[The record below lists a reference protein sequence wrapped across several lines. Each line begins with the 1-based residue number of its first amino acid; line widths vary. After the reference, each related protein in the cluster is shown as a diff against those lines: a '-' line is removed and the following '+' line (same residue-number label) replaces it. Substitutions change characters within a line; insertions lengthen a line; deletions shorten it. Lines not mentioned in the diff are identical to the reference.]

1 MEKLFYP
8 KSIAIIGLSSR
19 PNNIPRLVLENLI
32 RWGYIGRIFGVNFRS
47 SDLHVDG
54 IKMYKDVGEL
64 PVIPDLAFVLIPARF
79 MPDTIDSC
87 GKAGV
92 KWMAIP
98 SGGFSE
104 MGGEGKKLSDLVLQ
118 KARQYGIRFVGP
130 NGVTVANTANGLCLP
145 FVPSF
150 SPPKGGLSIITQSGG
165 VGLMLWNLMAD
176 ENVGMAKFASIGNKL
191 DLDEVDFLEYFGR
204 DPDTKVIGLY
214 LESIPR
220 GDRLI
225 EAVSRI
231 DKPVI
236 ILKSNTTDAGQK
248 AAMSH
253 TAAISNNEA
262 IIDAAFERVGITRIY
277 NFNDF
282 ISMAKVF
289 DLPPMR
295 GKRIMIMSPA
305 GGFTVMMADLCE
317 EAGFEFADPGAA
329 FYDDLKNSSNAGVI
343 NFSNPL
349 DMGDI
354 YDAKAYPNIFYSVM
368 HNNNV
373 DGAVFVTQ
381 WPVMPRGEDVFY
393 KMFHTD
399 LSKEV
404 TGTILSSG
412 KPLGICIFGLSST
425 ISRIKQ
431 NLDIPIFNNASEMI
445 RAFRKQY
452 DYYAQKAEGSP
463 ICTLP
468 DGIDIEA
475 AKTWINDNTGIKGEE
490 SLDLLYHFGITVA
503 KSALAIDGNEATAVA
518 DHIGYPVVMKIVSP
532 DAIHKSEAG
541 GVITGI
547 QNAEGVHN
555 AFDNIRENLYRYKAD
570 ARFQGVRVMKQ
581 AGEGYDMFIGG
592 RFDDSF
598 GPVVFFGYG
607 GIYIEVFHDTANVLC
622 PENYREIENKV
633 QKLKSYK
640 ILLGAR
646 GKGKGNIPGYVAMIE
661 RVTHLLYQ
669 FPHIRELDINPVRI
683 LADGSGVVALDA
695 RLRIEA

>member
-8 KSIAIIGLSSR
+8 ESIAIIGLSSK
-19 PNNIPRLVLENLI
+19 PNNISRLVLENLI
-32 RWGYIGRIFGVNFRS
+32 RWGYKGRIFGINPIS
-47 SDLHVDG
+47 NDLHVDG
-54 IKMYKDVGEL
+54 IKMYKEVGDL
-64 PVIPDLAFVLIPARF
+64 PIVPDLVYVLIPARF
-79 MPDTIDSC
+79 VPDAIESC

-92 KWMAIP
+92 KRMAIP
-98 SGGFSE
+98 SGGFNE
-104 MGGEGKKLSDLVLQ
+104 MGEEGKKLSDLALQ

-150 SPPKGGLSIITQSGG
+150 SPPKGGLSIISQSGG
-165 VGLMLWNLMAD
+165 VGLMLWNLLTD

-204 DPDTKVIGLY
+204 DPETKVIGMY

-225 EAVSRI
+225 EIASRI

-236 ILKSNTTDAGQK
+236 VLKSNTTNAGKK

-253 TAAISNNEA
+253 TAALSNNEA
-262 IIDAAFERVGITRIY
+262 IIDAAFERAGIIRIY
-277 NFNDF
+277 HFNDF
-282 ISMAKVF
+282 ISVAKAF

-295 GKRIMIMSPA
+295 GKRIMVMSPA

-317 EAGFEFADPGAA
+317 ESGFEFADPGAA
-329 FYDDLKNSSNAGVI
+329 FYDGLKDSSNAGVI

-354 YDAKAYPNIFYSVM
+354 YDATFYPHIFFSIM
-368 HNNNV
+368 HNDNV
-373 DGAVFVTQ
+373 DGVVFVSQ
-381 WPVMPRGEDVFY
+381 WPEMPRGEDIFY

-404 TGTILSSG
+404 TGTLLSSG
-412 KPLGICIFGLSST
+412 KPIGVCLFGLAQT

-431 NLDIPIFNNASEMI
+431 NLDVPIFNNAIEMI
-445 RAFRKQY
+445 HAFKKQC
-452 DYYAQKAEGSP
+452 DYYAKKEEGLP
-463 ICTLP
+463 VYTLP
-468 DGIDIEA
+468 DGIDIGA
-475 AKTWINDNTGIKGEE
+475 ANNWIKGNAGVRGEE
-490 SLDLLYHFGITVA
+490 ALELLSHFGLAVAESAVA
-503 KSALAIDGNEATAVA
+503 KDDKEAIHVA
-518 DHIGYPVVMKIVSP
+518 ERIGFPVVMKIVSP

-547 QNAEGVHN
+547 QNAEDVRS
-555 AFDNIRENLYRYKAD
+555 AFGCIRENLYRYKKDAD
-570 ARFQGVRVMKQ
+570 FQGVRIMKQ

-592 RFDDSF
+592 QFDSSF
-598 GPVVFFGYG
+598 GPIVSFGYG
-607 GIYIEVFHDTANVLC
+607 GIYIEVFKDIANILC
-622 PENYREIENKV
+622 PANRQEINDKV
-633 QKLKSYK
+633 RKLKSCK
-640 ILLGAR
+640 ILQGTR
-646 GKGKGNIPGYVAMIE
+646 GKGAGDIAGYVAMIE
-661 RVTHLLYQ
+661 RVAHLLHQ
-669 FPHIRELDINPVRI
+669 FPSIRELDINPVRV

-695 RLRIEA
+695 RIRTDA

>member
-1 MEKLFYP
+1 MKKLFYP
-8 KSIAIIGLSSR
+8 ESIAIIGLSSR

-32 RWGYIGRIFGVNFRS
+32 RWGYIGRIFGINPRS
-47 SDLHVDG
+47 NDLHVDG

-64 PVIPDLAFVLIPARF
+64 PVIPDLVFVLVPARF
-79 MPDTIDSC
+79 MPDIIDSC
-87 GKAGV
+87 GRAGV

-98 SGGFSE
+98 SGGFNE
-104 MGGEGKKLSDLVLQ
+104 TGEEGRKLSDLVLQ

-165 VGLMLWNLMAD
+165 VGLMLWNLMTD

-204 DPDTKVIGLY
+204 DPETRVIGLY

-236 ILKSNTTDAGQK
+236 ILKSNTTDAGKK

-262 IIDAAFERVGITRIY
+262 IIDAAFERAGITRIY

-282 ISMAKVF
+282 ISLAKVF

-329 FYDDLKNSSNAGVI
+329 FYDELQNSSNAGVI

-368 HNNNV
+368 HNDNV
-373 DGAVFVTQ
+373 DGAVYVTQ
-381 WPVMPRGEDVFY
+381 WPEMPRGEDVFY
-393 KMFHTD
+393 QMFHTD

-412 KPLGICIFGLSST
+412 KPLGICLFGLSST

-431 NLDIPIFNNASEMI
+431 NLDIPIFNNATEMI
-445 RAFRKQY
+445 RAFKKQY
-452 DYYAQKAEGSP
+452 DYYAKKAEGSP
-463 ICTLP
+463 VYTLP
-468 DGIDIEA
+468 AGIDMKA
-475 AKTWINDNTGIKGEE
+475 AKTWVKGNTGVKGEE
-490 SLDLLYHFGITVA
+490 TLELLHHFGI
-503 KSALAIDGNEATAVA
+503 AVA
-518 DHIGYPVVMKIVSP
+518 ESVIAGDTDEAVAAADRIGYPVVMKIVSP

-541 GVITGI
+541 GVITDI
-547 QNAEGVHN
+547 QNVN
-555 AFDNIRENLYRYKAD
+555 DVRSAFKNIRNNLYRYKAD
-570 ARFQGVRVMKQ
+570 AKFEGVRVMKQ

-592 RFDDSF
+592 QFDASF

-607 GIYIEVFHDTANVLC
+607 GIYIEVFQDTANVLC
-622 PENYREIENKV
+622 PAGTREIEDKV
-633 QKLKSYK
+633 RKLKSFK
-640 ILLGAR
+640 ILQGAR
-646 GKGKGNIPGYVAMIE
+646 GKGASDISGYVAMIE
-661 RVTHLLYQ
+661 RVTHLLHQ
-669 FPHIRELDINPVRI
+669 FPDIRELDINPVRV